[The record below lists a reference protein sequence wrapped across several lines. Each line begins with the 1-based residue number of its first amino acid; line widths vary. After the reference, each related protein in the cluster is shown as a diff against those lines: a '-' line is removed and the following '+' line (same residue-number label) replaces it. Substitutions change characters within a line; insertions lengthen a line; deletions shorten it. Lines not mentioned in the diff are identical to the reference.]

1 MMLQKP
7 ICLRQAGMVLLISL
21 VVLLLLS
28 LIGLSSM
35 QGAVSQQKVTASLW
49 HRNQSLQSAESGLRR
64 GESVVQRLFA
74 TLPPCQSIVTC
85 APPAAA
91 YSVVG
96 AGVDPVSGITWT
108 ALDGGLFGVQA
119 LGGAVGLAHLPP
131 QTVADVYRV
140 TAVGLSGQ
148 LRTVLESVYAHVEEE
163 GGSRFRRVAWRQLQ

>member
-7 ICLRQAGMVLLISL
+7 IRLRQAGMVLLISL

-49 HRNQSLQSAESGLRR
+49 HRKQSLQSAESCLRR

-108 ALDGGLFGVQA
+108 ALDGGLYGVQA

>member
-7 ICLRQAGMVLLISL
+7 IRLRQAGMVLLISL

-49 HRNQSLQSAESGLRR
+49 HRNQSLQSAEWLAAWGVGGAAVICDAAAVPVDCHLCTAGR
-64 GESVVQRLFA
+64 RLFGGWGWGG
-74 TLPPCQSIVTC
+74 PCVGHYLDCTGRRSIRRSS
-85 APPAAA
+85 P
-91 YSVVG
+91 
-96 AGVDPVSGITWT
+96 
-108 ALDGGLFGVQA
+108 
-119 LGGAVGLAHLPP
+119 GGAVGLAHLPP

>member
-1 MMLQKP
+1 MTSTEP
-7 ICLRQAGMVLLISL
+7 IGLRQAGMVLPVSL
-21 VVLLLLS
+21 VLLLLLS

-35 QGAVSQQKVTASLW
+35 QGAVSQQKVSGSLW
-49 HRNQSLQSAESGLRR
+49 HRNQALQAAESGLRR
-64 GESVVQRLFA
+64 GESVVQRAFA
-74 TLPPCQSIVTC
+74 MLPPCRSIVTC

-96 AGVDPVSGITWT
+96 AGVDPVSGVTWV
-108 ALDGGLFGVQA
+108 ALSGGLYGIQS
-119 LGGAVGLAHLPP
+119 LGPAVGLAHVPP
-131 QTVADVYRV
+131 QAVADAYRV